1 VAVTAALV
9 VVVAASLQRAASR
22 VFVLNFSAAGP
33 GPSVVLV
40 LGFLSAWTLPVARRL
55 GWQRSLRGAVVA
67 LPVAVLA
74 STARDPLLSGVAA
87 FVALSLSTPWLA
99 ALGARDPAFLPG
111 LGAGVASVV
120 ALRGWL
126 GTLPPFA
133 TPWGVTVLVGVA
145 VVAAVLAL
153 DVAVPAGASA
163 VAWLAVFAQG
173 AVLAFP
179 AATAA
184 WGGTAYAS
192 TALATLGGV
201 VVGLAW
207 TGAGR
212 ALDDRTAVVVAVA
225 FALALADLAWVGQLG
240 AVAVLLVQATA
251 FRLVAAGVRDDGVAW
266 FAVAQTVAVVAVVAQ
281 VAATNWPYVPG
292 AGALAGHA
300 PLALFALGSAPVVA
314 TLLVLAPVRPDDGTG
329 RDPTVLPDAARRDA
343 LTALAPG
350 AVAGLSL
357 APGAL
362 RSRGGGSATA
372 SEGLP
377 YDVLTLN
384 VHRWVAGGSATANHR
399 GVRDLL
405 AEHDPD
411 VVGLQETEAARYTTG
426 SANPVRWLA
435 TELDYHYD
443 YGAPTRRGGYGVA
456 VLSKYPI
463 LQTSV
468 VSLPVTGSPPQW
480 ALVATLDAPDGP
492 LQTVVAH
499 FQTNAPENDE
509 QEAAATAVLGEL
521 FADDYDRAIV
531 LGDFNVEPD
540 GNPAYD
546 RLRRDLADAW
556 TAAGNPR
563 LAAGGTYP
571 AGTPRRRID
580 YVWLEGDWTVSR
592 CERVGDP
599 AVSDHLGVLATVDPA

>member
-1 VAVTAALV
+1 
-9 VVVAASLQRAASR
+9 
-22 VFVLNFSAAGP
+22 
-33 GPSVVLV
+33 
-40 LGFLSAWTLPVARRL
+40 
-55 GWQRSLRGAVVA
+55 
-67 LPVAVLA
+67 
-74 STARDPLLSGVAA
+74 
-87 FVALSLSTPWLA
+87 
-99 ALGARDPAFLPG
+99 
-111 LGAGVASVV
+111 
-120 ALRGWL
+120 
-126 GTLPPFA
+126 
-133 TPWGVTVLVGVA
+133 
-145 VVAAVLAL
+145 
-153 DVAVPAGASA
+153 
-163 VAWLAVFAQG
+163 
-173 AVLAFP
+173 
-179 AATAA
+179 
-184 WGGTAYAS
+184 
-192 TALATLGGV
+192 
-201 VVGLAW
+201 
-207 TGAGR
+207 
-212 ALDDRTAVVVAVA
+212 
-225 FALALADLAWVGQLG
+225 
-240 AVAVLLVQATA
+240 
-251 FRLVAAGVRDDGVAW
+251 
-266 FAVAQTVAVVAVVAQ
+266 
-281 VAATNWPYVPG
+281 
-292 AGALAGHA
+292 
-300 PLALFALGSAPVVA
+300 
-314 TLLVLAPVRPDDGTG
+314 
-329 RDPTVLPDAARRDA
+329 
-343 LTALAPG
+343 
-350 AVAGLSL
+350 
-357 APGAL
+357 
-362 RSRGGGSATA
+362 
-372 SEGLP
+372 
-377 YDVLTLN
+377 